1 MPYCPSQLVSW
12 FYDICNQ
19 DHPNQYSLFLI
30 SFLGNNGLMKD
41 IISNYRSLAFEVGKS
56 VFRPFQNP
64 EDTWP
69 ISSTGQG
76 CFTFIPFSAI
86 LPMPGL
92 SSKPRFTQLLVLKA
106 FSKVSLLHS
115 PKQRRFSASMPFMY
129 ISCIF
134 FSCL

>member
-86 LPMPGL
+86 CRCRVCLQNLGSLSFL
-92 SSKPRFTQLLVLKA
+92 SSKASLKSPFCIRQNKEDSLPRC
-106 FSKVSLLHS
+106 
-115 PKQRRFSASMPFMY
+115 P
-129 ISCIF
+129 SCI
-134 FSCL
+134 